1 MSDTD
6 YDHLIDL
13 LSNDVGRFTKDIL
26 AFELIQESLPEPAAS
41 GLNEII
47 SKHRTILKETKS
59 DLKGL
64 LKKKLTQGATE

>member
-26 AFELIQESLPEPAAS
+26 AFELIQESLPELAAS

-64 LKKKLTQGATE
+64 LKKN